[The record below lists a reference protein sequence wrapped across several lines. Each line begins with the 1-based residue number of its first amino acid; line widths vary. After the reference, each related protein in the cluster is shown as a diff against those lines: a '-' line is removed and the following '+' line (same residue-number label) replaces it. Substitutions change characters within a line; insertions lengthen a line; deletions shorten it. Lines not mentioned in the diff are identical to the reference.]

1 MAPLTLQTTLPLNS
15 GHAIPQLGYGV
26 YQTPADAA
34 ESVVSHALKV
44 GYRHID
50 SAIAYRNEAR
60 CADAMRAS
68 GLKRED
74 IYFTTKVPPKSINYE
89 GAKEALEGSF
99 KETGLDYV
107 DLCLLHAPYGGKGGR
122 EGAWKAMV
130 EAKEV
135 RLLFRILLCIW
146 KEGLPKERAPEL
158 GYFEG
163 SPSEFSDA
171 NSDTTIIGRQ
181 DQITRNLK
189 LRGASS

>member
-1 MAPLTLQTTLPLNS
+1 MSKASLTLQTTLPLNS

-89 GAKEALEGSF
+89 AAKEALQGSF

-135 RLLFRILLCIW
+135 GLAFQIIFWLW
-146 KEGLPKERAPEL
+146 KQGPH
-158 GYFEG
+158 
-163 SPSEFSDA
+163 
-171 NSDTTIIGRQ
+171 
-181 DQITRNLK
+181 
-189 LRGASS
+189 